1 MDNDILV
8 QLRLTE
14 GTLFKNESVKRF
26 FLDTKT
32 LVTGLVSEYAETPDY
47 SVKLESLLLWNP
59 ETQAEIV
66 DRCEKAFPDML
77 TRLTSTCVTYAK
89 SLYNKPGQD
98 VNLLLKEPKFNVY
111 LKSIFT
117 RVASSPCFMNK
128 SFFELDPINQD
139 FVLRDLFRQAL
150 ASDCIELK
158 DEEYPSKIEE
168 VYPCDSVSQI
178 FFEPPPSYPHAQQ
191 QSTQQQSTPQQSTQQ
206 QSTQAQSTL
215 PPTQSQTLP
224 QSSNFHQLEEAVKQ
238 LDEEKSVVSSVCK
251 VPVVRRIELTGE
263 E

>member
-32 LVTGLVSEYAETPDY
+32 LVTGLLSEYAESEEYGKKVD
-47 SVKLESLLLWNP
+47 ELLLWN
-59 ETQAEIV
+59 AELQSELLE
-66 DRCEKAFPDML
+66 RCEKVFPDMF
-77 TRLTSTCVTYAK
+77 TRLTPTCVTYAK

-98 VNLLLKEPKFNVY
+98 VNLQLKEPKFSVY

-117 RVASSPCFMNK
+117 RIASTPCFVNK
-128 SFFELDPINQD
+128 SFFDMDPINQD
-139 FVLRDLFRQAL
+139 FVLRDIFRQAL
-150 ASDCIELK
+150 STDCIELK
-158 DEEYPSKIEE
+158 EEEYPSKIEE

-178 FFEPPPSYPHAQQ
+178 FFEPPPS
-191 QSTQQQSTPQQSTQQ
+191 
-206 QSTQAQSTL
+206 
-215 PPTQSQTLP
+215 
-224 QSSNFHQLEEAVKQ
+224 SNFEQLEDTVKQ
-238 LDEEKSVVSSVCK
+238 LDEKTVVSSVCK
-251 VPVVRRIELTGE
+251 MPVVRRIELTGE